1 MKRLRNFND
10 LIFDEQQHCSIKD
23 RKIDDIIHMIRDLI
37 HDSKMKN
44 KVLKIIS
51 IDQKKAF
58 DSIIHSYLFK
68 LLKRINIGNR
78 LIKIIENLYN
88 GSVTRLNINGM
99 LLEEIK
105 VKKSIKQGDPLSMWL
120 YILAL
125 QEMLISIKNNQNI
138 NGYKL
143 NILNNGETKVRAYAD
158 DVGGT
163 LVNDDS
169 IKELFNEFE
178 KWGKYSGGEI
188 NKSKTRILNINGMI
202 DKDLEILCVDEIK
215 ILGVK
220 FDRNGISS
228 SNVKEI
234 FNKIE
239 LSIHLWN
246 FKEFDMFQRI
256 TALKTFIL
264 SK

>member
-1 MKRLRNFND
+1 
-10 LIFDEQQHCSIKD
+10 
-23 RKIDDIIHMIRDLI
+23 
-37 HDSKMKN
+37 
-44 KVLKIIS
+44 
-51 IDQKKAF
+51 
-58 DSIIHSYLFK
+58 
-68 LLKRINIGNR
+68 
-78 LIKIIENLYN
+78 
-88 GSVTRLNINGM
+88 
-99 LLEEIK
+99 
-105 VKKSIKQGDPLSMWL
+105 MWL

-125 QEMLISIKNNQNI
+125 QEMLISIKNNPNI

-188 NKSKTRILNINGMI
+188 NKNKTRILNINGMI

-215 ILGVK
+215 IFGVK

-239 LSIHLWN
+239 
-246 FKEFDMFQRI
+246 F
-256 TALKTFIL
+256 
-264 SK
+264 